1 MKKQKKKYPKGVSKK
16 FIKLENCG
24 FPDCCIAFWV
34 KKWIWTN
41 LDSKFA
47 NDYWKKFKKYNP
59 GYVPCPKCIKTK
71 NFVDVQPCPKSCRL
85 KRFILG
91 NNWWKKSSSS

>member
-59 GYVPCPKCIKTK
+59 GYVPCPKCIQKTLLMFNHVQK
-71 NFVDVQPCPKSCRL
+71 VVD
-85 KRFILG
+85 
-91 NNWWKKSSSS
+91 